1 MNSFKGGFNLS
12 DRVFYPLYEGKNT
25 LKSFYEYNYV
35 IPRCADMP
43 KEVREFLEKNSFVLT
58 EEEHAN
64 GENGYIVFRPK
75 KKLTKEQ
82 VEIIKN
88 DTGSYRAKAK
98 KYNLSLGTI
107 SKIMNDKY

>member
-1 MNSFKGGFNLS
+1 M
-12 DRVFYPLYEGKNT
+12 KN
-25 LKSFYEYNYV
+25 FYEYNYV

-88 DTGSYRAKAK
+88 DTGSYRERAK
-98 KYNLSLGTI
+98 KYKLSLGTI

>member
-1 MNSFKGGFNLS
+1 MS
-12 DRVFYPLYEGKNT
+12 DKVFYPLYEGENT

-35 IPRCADMP
+35 IPKCAYIPEDI
-43 KEVREFLEKNSFVLT
+43 RNFLDKYSFELT
-58 EEEHAN
+58 EKEHAN

-82 VEIIKN
+82 VKQIKN
-88 DTGSYRAKAK
+88 DTGSYRARAK
-98 KYNLSLGTI
+98 KYKVSLGTI

>member
-1 MNSFKGGFNLS
+1 MNSFKGGFNLE
-12 DRVFYPLYEGKNT
+12 DVKCYPLFEGKNT
-25 LKSFYEYNYV
+25 LKNFYEYNYV
-35 IPRCADMP
+35 IPKCVELPEEIRTFLDKRSFELSCE
-43 KEVREFLEKNSFVLT
+43 EV
-58 EEEHAN
+58 AN
-64 GENGYIVFRPK
+64 GKNGYIVFRPY

-82 VEIIKN
+82 VEEIKN